1 MDTPAEAEGRPPQ
14 GTIRGAAGTLVELL
28 GTRVELFGVE
38 LREETRHLQEM
49 LVRGFIAALLL
60 GCALV
65 MAGVAVVVAFW
76 DTHRMLAACGVTLLY
91 AAGGVILFL
100 GMRSSFRERPAAFK
114 ATVEE
119 FQADLGTLRRREE
132 EEAK

>member
-1 MDTPAEAEGRPPQ
+1 MDAPAEAEERPRE

-49 LVRGFIAALLL
+49 LLQGFIAALLL

-76 DTHRMLAACGVTLLY
+76 DTHRLLAACAVTLIY
-91 AAGGVILFL
+91 AGGGVFLFL
-100 GMRSSFRERPAAFK
+100 GMRSAFRERSAPFK
-114 ATVEE
+114 ATIDE
-119 FQADLGTLRRREE
+119 FQADVGALRRREE
-132 EEAK
+132 GGAP